1 MTHRHRQRPVG
12 PGRTRHPLV
21 GEFRIVG
28 VVGADADDF
37 RSAVTDLGHPVRVGR
52 AGDRNIRAPH
62 HQIRRVPPVPGLRHV
77 GLVAEHLRRGHR
89 QVGVPVVERR
99 HHPADQLNEP
109 GTGRER
115 HHRHRRDRRE
125 AGNPI
130 RPVGL
135 DGVHVRGRDH
145 LGGLGPTHPHQP
157 ALAAGLMVATPALRI
172 GLDIGP
178 RQHRVA
184 QPGPGF
190 PIHLHQHA
198 ASVGIPHPGRRVGV
212 PGKRGAARATAG
224 LVLGPIRAHRRV
236 VGLLGLPGDDAVLDV
251 DLPRTRPGAVD
262 AVGGT
267 DHLVVAPAVPVE
279 HVALPAAA
287 SGDGPQVV
295 GELPGG
301 EESAAALEQL
311 LDRPADMSTHLAV
324 SSPARGTGSWACNR
338 SAVYA
343 ECDER
348 GRHQQQQPDRVVV
361 VGLVVGRPHHQRREV
376 AAQPACGR
384 DDSGDRANRP
394 RR

>member
-12 PGRTRHPLV
+12 PRRTRHPLV
-21 GEFRIVG
+21 GEFRVVG
-28 VVGADADDF
+28 VVGADADHF

-52 AGDRNIRAPH
+52 AGDRNIGAPH
-62 HQIRRVPPVPGLRHV
+62 HQIRRVPPVPGLRHI
-77 GLVAEHLRRGHR
+77 GLITEHLRRGHR

-109 GTGRER
+109 GPGRER

-157 ALAAGLMVATPALRI
+157 ALAAGLMVATAALRI

-178 RQHRVA
+178 RQDRVA
-184 QPGPGF
+184 QPGLGF
-190 PIHLHQHA
+190 PVHLDQHA
-198 ASVGIPHPGRRVGV
+198 AGVGIPHPGRRVRV
-212 PGKRGAARATAG
+212 PGKRGAARATAR
-224 LVLGPIRAHRRV
+224 LVLGPIRAHRGV

-267 DHLVVAPAVPVE
+267 DHLVVAPPVPVE

-287 SGDGPQVV
+287 AGDGPQVV
-295 GELPGG
+295 GELTGG

-324 SSPARGTGSWACNR
+324 SSPARGTGSWACRR
-338 SAVYA
+338 SAVYPNA
-343 ECDER
+343 TSA
-348 GRHQQQQPDRVVV
+348 
-361 VGLVVGRPHHQRREV
+361 V
-376 AAQPACGR
+376 ATSNSSPIV
-384 DDSGDRANRP
+384 
-394 RR
+394 